1 MAAPDGSVF
10 MKRADGT
17 LLRHTD
23 PMYRIAAHVMAK
35 RSDSMNSITLDIPLE
50 PMEAYIRQKKKEGRP
65 ISHMAIIMAAYN
77 RMLTEYPA
85 LNRFIVNKRAYAR
98 NEIAIG
104 MVVLKAG
111 QADHGT
117 MSKIYLQPT
126 DTIFDVEERIQKYVS
141 ENRVE
146 GDNNST
152 DALINKLVSLPGLLR
167 VAVNVLV
174 WADKHNLL
182 PKAIIDA
189 SPFHVSMVFTNLASI
204 RTNHIYHHCY
214 DFGTTSMVVA
224 AGNTREVPRRKG
236 GEIVH
241 EKCLPLGVVM
251 DERIASGSYFA
262 IAFRRM
268 KQYLKDPS
276 LLETP
281 PTEIKPDPEL

>member
-1 MAAPDGSVF
+1 

-17 LLRHTD
+17 FLRHTD

-35 RSDSMNSITLDIPLE
+35 RSDSMNSITIDIPLA
-50 PMEAYIRQKKKEGRP
+50 PMEAYIRAKKKEGRS

-77 RMLTEYPA
+77 RTLTEYPA

-98 NEIAIG
+98 NEIAVG
-104 MVVLKAG
+104 MVVLKG
-111 QADHGT
+111 GEMDNGT
-117 MSKIYLQPT
+117 MSKIYLQPQ

-141 ENRVE
+141 DNRAA

-152 DALINKLVSLPGLLR
+152 DKLINTLVSLPGLLR

-224 AGNTREVPRRKG
+224 AGNPREVPRRKG

-262 IAFRRM
+262 MAFRCM
-268 KQYLKDPS
+268 KKYLKDPT
-276 LLETP
+276 LLESP
-281 PTEIKPDPEL
+281 PTSVLADPEL

>member
-1 MAAPDGSVF
+1 

-35 RSDSMNSITLDIPLE
+35 RSDSMNSITIDIPLA
-50 PMEAYIRQKKKEGRP
+50 PMDAYIREQKKAGRS
-65 ISHMAIIMAAYN
+65 ISHMAIIMAAYV
-77 RMLTEYPA
+77 RTMADFPA
-85 LNRFIVNKRAYAR
+85 LNRFIINKRAYSR
-98 NEIAIG
+98 NEIAVG
-104 MVVLKAG
+104 MVVLKG
-111 QADHGT
+111 GEMDNGT
-117 MSKIYLQPT
+117 MSKIYLQPE
-126 DTIFDVEERIQKYVS
+126 DTIFDVEQRIEKYVS
-141 ENRVE
+141 DNRAE
-146 GDNNST
+146 GENNST
-152 DALINKLVSLPGLLR
+152 DKLINTLVSLPGLLR
-167 VAVNVLV
+167 AAVNVLV

-224 AGNTREVPRRKG
+224 AGNPREVPHRKS

-241 EKCLPLGVVM
+241 ERCLPLGVVM

-262 IAFRRM
+262 MAFRRM
-268 KQYLKDPS
+268 KSYLKNPA
-276 LLETP
+276 LLEVP
-281 PTEIKPDPEL
+281 PEKVLADPEL